1 MDPDF
6 WYLTGLETV
15 YSILVVTPERT
26 AVFVPDEHQFL
37 GGQYPMADFEDF
49 RYAQWNRP
57 GAWKITPGPEGREIS
72 GIAEIYPLAEFDQ
85 RLDDILGDVSTVHLP
100 IDPAELYSPPGL
112 ARPLT
117 VPQQMVGAIAERV
130 KDREIRDLNPVL
142 TSLRLIKDEHE
153 IAALRRAAEISAKGL
168 VAAMRQ
174 VRPGMNDLEIA
185 GLMEYVWKQEG
196 SPRAAFEVIVKSGS
210 KMQFFTITNEQYSA
224 ADRVMQDGELLFAD
238 YGAAEYMTYTSDLCR
253 TFPVS
258 GKFSD
263 EQRKYYDI
271 VDEAR
276 AAAIAAIRP
285 GAMLLDAVKAAAEVF
300 QQHGLQQYEDIE
312 AMGADKVWGMM
323 PSAEY
328 MTYTSDLCRTFPVSG
343 KFSDEQR
350 KYYDIVD
357 EARAAAIAAIRPGAM
372 LLDAVKAAAE
382 VFQQHG
388 LQQYEDIEAMGA
400 DKVWGMMPS
409 PTHYLT
415 RDAGMVRG
423 VRALG
428 HFIGLEVADRSD
440 TSRPLEA
447 GMVFTVEPKIYI
459 PEKNISIMIE
469 DMVLVTDDG
478 HEVLSAGVPTSS
490 AEIERLMQDGR
501 RNN

>member
-1 MDPDF
+1 MRHLICSVLLIVTLVASQPLAAQSNVAFEPEVYQLRRANLIRALGGGAAIIPSRYLIGEMSWGNIRMDPDF

-15 YSILVVTPERT
+15 YSILVVTPLRT

-57 GAWKITPGPEGREIS
+57 GAWKITPGPEGRKIS
-72 GIAEIYPLAEFDQ
+72 GIGEIYPLAEFDE

-100 IDPAELYSPPGL
+100 IDPAELYAPPGL

-117 VPQQMVGAIAERV
+117 VPQQMVAAIAERV

-142 TSLRLIKDEHE
+142 TSLRLIKDKHE

-224 ADRVMQDGELLFAD
+224 ADRVMQDGELLFVD

-263 EQRKYYDI
+263 EQRMYYDI

-285 GAMLLDAVKAAAEVF
+285 GVMLLDVVKAAAEVF
-300 QQHGLQQYEDIE
+300 QQHGLQQFEDIE
-312 AMGADKVWGMM
+312 
-323 PSAEY
+323 S
-328 MTYTSDLCRTFPVSG
+328 
-343 KFSDEQR
+343 
-350 KYYDIVD
+350 
-357 EARAAAIAAIRPGAM
+357 
-372 LLDAVKAAAE
+372 
-382 VFQQHG
+382 
-388 LQQYEDIEAMGA
+388 MGA

-428 HFIGLEVADRSD
+428 HFIGLEVGDRSD
-440 TSRPLEA
+440 TTRPLES

-469 DMVLVTDDG
+469 DMVVVTDEG
-478 HEVLSAGVPTSS
+478 HEVLSIGVPTSS
-490 AEIERLMQDGR
+490 AEIERLMQDAR